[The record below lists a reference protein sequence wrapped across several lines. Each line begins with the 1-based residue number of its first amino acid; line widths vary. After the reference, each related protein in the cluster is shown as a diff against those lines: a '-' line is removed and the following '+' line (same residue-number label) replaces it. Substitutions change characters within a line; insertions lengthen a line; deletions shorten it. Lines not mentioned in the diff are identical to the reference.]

1 MGELSSFDD
10 LYDLI
15 VEVDPEVYLYG
26 VLIGEVEQ
34 SSEFLCGSS
43 SREFSVFH

>member
-34 SSEFLCGSS
+34 SSEFFRGSS